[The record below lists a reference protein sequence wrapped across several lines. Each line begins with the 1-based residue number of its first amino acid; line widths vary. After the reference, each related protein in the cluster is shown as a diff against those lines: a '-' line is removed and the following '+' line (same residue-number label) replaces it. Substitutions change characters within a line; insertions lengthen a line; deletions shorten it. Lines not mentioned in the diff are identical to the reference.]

1 MSRIG
6 AHTHVVQQLTTQ
18 TTQGGRKESQI
29 ICCNDRLSGKIN
41 ITLMMFTPSCAWAVV
56 AQTLQTNKAHETRK
70 ISKVFSRKTHC
81 STSEKGYRQPLM

>member
-56 AQTLQTNKAHETRK
+56 AQTHVAKKVAANAGAPGTATKAAAAK
-70 ISKVFSRKTHC
+70 
-81 STSEKGYRQPLM
+81 